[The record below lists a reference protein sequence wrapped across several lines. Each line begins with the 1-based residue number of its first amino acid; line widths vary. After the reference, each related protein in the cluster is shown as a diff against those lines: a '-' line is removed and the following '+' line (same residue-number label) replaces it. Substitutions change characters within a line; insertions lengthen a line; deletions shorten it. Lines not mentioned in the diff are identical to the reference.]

1 MRALVW
7 GLVLLLTACVPVA
20 MLRPP
25 EPARGLEVSVG
36 GSLFNNPFANRNQ
49 YPIMPLPYLAVAFG
63 DGELEYN
70 FSVQWGLR
78 GGVKLGLGPGLALDA
93 GLTLLPLDWS
103 QWPPVD
109 LDGGVILGGEG
120 FYFSPR
126 VHLIPRVYISWD
138 YFIPTKVYIDWDT
151 WYLAWQASLGTYRQD
166 WAAEIGILTR
176 TLGFEGSGVDGGSRI
191 YLSAA
196 WRFGIAP

>member
-25 EPARGLEVSVG
+25 EPARGLEVSAG
-36 GSLFNNPFANRNQ
+36 GSLLNNPFGGQNPVIA
-49 YPIMPLPYLAVAFG
+49 LPYLAVAVG
-63 DGELEYN
+63 DGVLEYN

-93 GLTLLPLDWS
+93 GLTVPPAFGEGADWS
-103 QWPPVD
+103 QGVPVV
-109 LDGGVILGGEG
+109 LDGGAILGGDG

-126 VHLIPRVYISWD
+126 VHLIGVPTSGGGSWG
-138 YFIPTKVYIDWDT
+138 W
-151 WYLAWQASLGTYRQD
+151 AWQASLGTYRRD
-166 WAAEIGILTR
+166 WVAEVGA
-176 TLGFEGSGVDGGSRI
+176 LGGFRGNGSLLI
-191 YLSAA
+191 HLSAA
-196 WRFGIAP
+196 WRFGTAP

>member
-25 EPARGLEVSVG
+25 EPARGLEASLGV
-36 GSLFNNPFANRNQ
+36 SLFANPFANQDQ
-49 YPIMPLPYLAVAFG
+49 YPVLLLPYLAVAQG
-63 DGELEYN
+63 DGQVEFN
-70 FSVQWGLR
+70 FSIQWGLR

-93 GLTLLPLDWS
+93 GLTVPPLFGEGADWS
-103 QWPPVD
+103 QGVPVV
-109 LDGGVILGGEG
+109 LDGGVILGGDG

-126 VHLIPRVYISWD
+126 VHLVPTSGGDSWG
-138 YFIPTKVYIDWDT
+138 
-151 WYLAWQASLGTYRQD
+151 LAWQASLGAYRRD

-176 TLGFEGSGVDGGSRI
+176 TLGFEGFGVDGGSRV

>member
-36 GSLFNNPFANRNQ
+36 GSLFNNPFANRDE
-49 YPIMPLPYLAVAFG
+49 YPIIPLPYLAVAFG
-63 DGELEYN
+63 DGELEFN
-70 FSVQWGLR
+70 FSIQWGLR

-93 GLTLLPLDWS
+93 GLTLLPFDEG
-103 QWPPVD
+103 QWPFLD

-126 VHLIPRVYISWD
+126 VHLIPRVYISG
-138 YFIPTKVYIDWDT
+138 YFLPSFYIDWDT

-176 TLGFEGSGVDGGSRI
+176 TLGFEGAGVDGGSRI

-196 WRFGIAP
+196 WRFGTAP

>member
-25 EPARGLEVSVG
+25 EPARGLEASLGV
-36 GSLFNNPFANRNQ
+36 SLFANQNPVLL
-49 YPIMPLPYLAVAFG
+49 LPYLAVAQG
-63 DGELEYN
+63 DGQVEFN
-70 FSVQWGLR
+70 FSIQWGLR

-93 GLTLLPLDWS
+93 GLTVPPLFGEGADWS
-103 QWPPVD
+103 QGVPVV
-109 LDGGVILGGEG
+109 LDGGAILGGDG

-126 VHLIPRVYISWD
+126 VHLIGVPTSGGGSWG
-138 YFIPTKVYIDWDT
+138 W
-151 WYLAWQASLGTYRQD
+151 AWQASLGTYRRD
-166 WAAEIGILTR
+166 WVAEVGA
-176 TLGFEGSGVDGGSRI
+176 LGGFRGDGSLLI
-191 YLSAA
+191 HLSAA

>member
-7 GLVLLLTACVPVA
+7 GLVLLLTACFPVA

-36 GSLFNNPFANRNQ
+36 GSLFNNPFSNQ

-93 GLTLLPLDWS
+93 GLTLRPIDDVS
-103 QWPPVD
+103 QWVPVD
-109 LDGGVILGGEG
+109 LDAGVILGGDG

-126 VHLIPRVYISWD
+126 VHLIRVLT
-138 YFIPTKVYIDWDT
+138 FFDWGGFT
-151 WYLAWQASLGTYRQD
+151 SSAWKTAWQASLGTYHRD
-166 WAAEIGILTR
+166 WVAEVGA
-176 TLGFEGSGVDGGSRI
+176 LGGFGGNGSLLIR
-191 YLSAA
+191 LSAA

>member
-7 GLVLLLTACVPVA
+7 GLVLLLSACVPVA

-49 YPIMPLPYLAVAFG
+49 YPIIPLPYLAVAQG
-63 DGELEYN
+63 DGQVEFN
-70 FSVQWGLR
+70 FSIQWGLR

-103 QWPPVD
+103 RWAPVD

-126 VHLIPRVYISWD
+126 VHLIRVPTFTWGGSTRWD
-138 YFIPTKVYIDWDT
+138 WQT
-151 WYLAWQASLGTYRQD
+151 AWQASLGTYHRD
-166 WAAEIGILTR
+166 WVAEVGAVG
-176 TLGFEGSGVDGGSRI
+176 GFGGNGSLLIR
-191 YLSAA
+191 LSAA
-196 WRFGIAP
+196 WRFGTAP

>member
-25 EPARGLEVSVG
+25 EPTKGLEVSAG
-36 GSLFNNPFANRNQ
+36 GSLLNNPFGGQNPVIA
-49 YPIMPLPYLAVAFG
+49 LPYLAVAVG
-63 DGELEYN
+63 DGVLEYN

-93 GLTLLPLDWS
+93 GLTVPPAFGEGADWS
-103 QWPPVD
+103 QGVPVV
-109 LDGGVILGGEG
+109 LDGGAILGGDG

-126 VHLIPRVYISWD
+126 VHLIGVPTSGGGSWG
-138 YFIPTKVYIDWDT
+138 W
-151 WYLAWQASLGTYRQD
+151 AWQASLGTYRRD
-166 WAAEIGILTR
+166 WVAEVGA
-176 TLGFEGSGVDGGSRI
+176 LGGFRGDGSLLI
-191 YLSAA
+191 HLSAA

>member
-1 MRALVW
+1 MRALVG

-103 QWPPVD
+103 RWAPVD
-109 LDGGVILGGEG
+109 LDAGVILGGDG

-126 VHLIPRVYISWD
+126 VHLIGVPTSGGGSWE
-138 YFIPTKVYIDWDT
+138 W
-151 WYLAWQASLGTYRQD
+151 AWQASLGTYRQD

-176 TLGFEGSGVDGGSRI
+176 TLGFEGFGVDGGSRI

-196 WRFGIAP
+196 WRFRSAP

>member
-1 MRALVW
+1 VKAVRALVW
-7 GLVLLLTACVPVA
+7 GLLLLLTACVPVA

-36 GSLFNNPFANRNQ
+36 GSVLNNPFGEQNPVIA
-49 YPIMPLPYLAVAFG
+49 LPYLAVAFG

-93 GLTLLPLDWS
+93 GLTVPPAFGEGADWS
-103 QWPPVD
+103 RGVPVV
-109 LDGGVILGGEG
+109 LDGGLILGGEG

-126 VHLIPRVYISWD
+126 LHLIGVPGSGGGLGYQ
-138 YFIPTKVYIDWDT
+138 
-151 WYLAWQASLGTYRQD
+151 LSLGAYRRD
-166 WAAEIGILTR
+166 WVAEVGAMG
-176 TLGFEGSGVDGGSRI
+176 GFGGGFLLS
-191 YLSAA
+191 LSAA
-196 WRFGIAP
+196 WRFGTAP

>member
-93 GLTLLPLDWS
+93 GLTVPPLFGEGADWS
-103 QWPPVD
+103 QGVPVV
-109 LDGGVILGGEG
+109 LDGGVILGGDG

-126 VHLIPRVYISWD
+126 VHLIGVLTFTWGGSTRWD
-138 YFIPTKVYIDWDT
+138 WQT
-151 WYLAWQASLGTYRQD
+151 AWQASLGTYRRD

-176 TLGFEGSGVDGGSRI
+176 TLGFEGFGVDGGSRI

-196 WRFGIAP
+196 WRFGTAP